1 MSTQTALKECPSCG
15 TRIPEPALT
24 CTSCG
29 SQLGHCRGCK
39 AWLVVGT
46 ECWDCGGSTGSQ
58 TKTRSGTRTRTG
70 TSTAVRAVSADAP
83 TASVEFVGS
92 ALPLIPL
99 LGLRIAFFAGFLGSL
114 LLALAATPLGPVNR
128 LIEEH
133 LTLPKIAATMIQL
146 WAATAGLLIAA
157 GFAGSLVRRYRLSRT
172 LLFGKPLA
180 SQLTP
185 GGILMDLLI
194 TVAVLGLTAG
204 LGLPWIYA
212 RYRRSLY
219 RSFRI
224 TARGTAVLDFQGTG
238 EEVIV
243 RFFVTLLLVPLGVAT
258 GGLLL
263 GVLSWMWLKWD
274 HGNMLIPDRT
284 GQKRSSHF
292 TGSFGA
298 YYGRWLLG
306 WLLTVASAGLYRPW
320 AKVSEW
326 RWIASHTEVI

>member
-1 MSTQTALKECPSCG
+1 MTTQTALKDCPSCG
-15 TRIPEPALT
+15 TRIPESALR
-24 CTSCG
+24 CSSCQ
-29 SQLGHCRGCK
+29 SQLGPCTGCK
-39 AWLVVGT
+39 AWLVVGMQ
-46 ECWDCGGSTGSQ
+46 CWDCGGSTGA
-58 TKTRSGTRTRTG
+58 KTQTRTRSRTG
-70 TSTAVRAVSADAP
+70 TTTAVRAVREDAP
-83 TASVEFVGS
+83 AASVEFDGS
-92 ALPLIPL
+92 PLPLLPL
-99 LGLRIAFFAGFLGSL
+99 LGLRIALFAGFVGALA
-114 LLALAATPLGPVNR
+114 LALAATPLGPVNR

-133 LTLPKIAATMIQL
+133 LTLPKTGATMIQL
-146 WAATAGLLIAA
+146 WAATGILLIGS

-185 GGILMDLLI
+185 GGILMDLFI

-224 TARGTAVLDFQGTG
+224 TARGSAVLDFQGSG

-243 RFFVTLLLVPLGVAT
+243 RFFLTLILLPLGIAT

-274 HGNMLIPDRT
+274 HGNMLVPDRS
-284 GQKRSSHF
+284 GQKRSSRF
-292 TGSFGA
+292 TGTFGA
-298 YYGRWLLG
+298 YYGRWVLG
-306 WLLTVASAGLYRPW
+306 WLLTVISAGLYRPW

>member
-1 MSTQTALKECPSCG
+1 MTTQTALKECPSCG
-15 TRIPEPALT
+15 TRIPEAALR
-24 CTSCG
+24 CTSCR
-29 SQLGHCRGCK
+29 SQLGPCTGCR

-46 ECWDCGGSTGSQ
+46 QCWDCGGGTASSPP
-58 TKTRSGTRTRTG
+58 TRGTTRTRKA
-70 TSTAVRAVSADAP
+70 TSVASAAEEAP
-83 TASVEFVGS
+83 AASVQFDGS
-92 ALPLIPL
+92 PFPLIPL
-99 LGLRIAFFAGFLGSL
+99 LALRLALFAGFLGAL
-114 LLALAATPLGPVNR
+114 VLALAATPLGPVNR

-133 LTLPKIAATMIQL
+133 VALPKTGATRIPL
-146 WAATAGLLIAA
+146 WAATAGLLIAS
-157 GFAGSLVRRYRLSRT
+157 GFAGSFLRRYRLSRT
-172 LLFGKPLA
+172 RLLGKPLA

-185 GGILMDLLI
+185 GGVVLDLLI

-238 EEVIV
+238 EEVLV
-243 RFFVTLLLVPLGVAT
+243 RFFLTLLLLPLAVAT

-263 GVLSWMWLKWD
+263 GVISWMWLKWD
-274 HGNMLIPDRT
+274 DGNMLVPDRY

-292 TGSFGA
+292 TGTFGA

-306 WLLTVASAGLYRPW
+306 WFLTLLSGGLYRPW

-326 RWIASHTEVI
+326 RWIAQRTEVI